1 VDPDEDEDSL
11 PSVVKVGNS
20 SKEEV
25 AHRAK
30 LVTDSLQLF
39 GFDGEDVIVHQEHL
53 RDQIDRQL
61 GKCDLCIV
69 QYYKARLDAMES
81 LRG

>member
-1 VDPDEDEDSL
+1 MA
-11 PSVVKVGNS
+11 SVVKDENS

-39 GFDGEDVIVHQEHL
+39 GFDGEEAIPHQEYL
-53 RDQIDRQL
+53 RDQIERQL
-61 GKCDLCIV
+61 GKCDLCVV